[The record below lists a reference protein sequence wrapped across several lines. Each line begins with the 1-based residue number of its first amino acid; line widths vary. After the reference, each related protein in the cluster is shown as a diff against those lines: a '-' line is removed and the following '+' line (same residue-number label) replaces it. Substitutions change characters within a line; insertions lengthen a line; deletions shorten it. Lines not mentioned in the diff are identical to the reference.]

1 MKQTSPTAGKGP
13 TTRLGIQENA
23 AQFALLVLINGF
35 VGAMVGMERSILPA
49 LAEEEFHQVARV
61 AVLSFIGVFGLAKA
75 LANVFAGSWADKTG
89 RKRVLVAGWLIA
101 TPVPFLLMWAPSWS
115 WILAANALLGVSQGL
130 SWSAAVI
137 MKIDLAGP
145 KRRGLAMG
153 LNEAAGYLAVAFS
166 AAATGWVAAEFGLR
180 PEPFMLGVG
189 YVVAGLGLTLLFVR
203 ETSDHAAH
211 EQHSTA
217 QAPDPGWT
225 ARAVFV
231 ETSVKD
237 RNLSAFSQAGLVN
250 NLNDGMAWGL
260 FPLMFMASGLSLS
273 EVGVLAAIY
282 PAVWGFGQ
290 LLTGAWS
297 DHVGRKRL
305 IVGGMWLQALGIA
318 TVGAVGSFG
327 GYALGMALLG
337 AGTAMVYPTLLAGIS
352 DVAEPAWRA
361 TAVGVYRWWRDLG
374 YVVGA
379 IVAGVV
385 ADALGFGAAVQV
397 VAVLTFLSGAWVAW
411 RAEETLTRSAQPEAL
426 SNGARLNRS
435 ACR

>member
-1 MKQTSPTAGKGP
+1 
-13 TTRLGIQENA
+13 
-23 AQFALLVLINGF
+23 
-35 VGAMVGMERSILPA
+35 
-49 LAEEEFHQVARV
+49 
-61 AVLSFIGVFGLAKA
+61 
-75 LANVFAGSWADKTG
+75 
-89 RKRVLVAGWLIA
+89 
-101 TPVPFLLMWAPSWS
+101 
-115 WILAANALLGVSQGL
+115 
-130 SWSAAVI
+130 
-137 MKIDLAGP
+137 
-145 KRRGLAMG
+145 MG
-153 LNEAAGYLAVAFS
+153 LNEAAGYLAVALS

-180 PEPFMLGVG
+180 PEPFMLGVV

-203 ETSDHAAH
+203 ETSAHAAQ
-211 EQHSTA
+211 EQHSTG
-217 QAPDPGWT
+217 QAPDPVWS
-225 ARAVFV
+225 ARAVFI
-231 ETSVKD
+231 EASVKD

-290 LLTGAWS
+290 LFTGAWS

-305 IVGGMWLQALGIA
+305 IVGGMWLQALAIA

-379 IVAGVV
+379 LVAGVV
-385 ADALGFGAAVQV
+385 ADALGSGAAVHV

-411 RAEETLTRSAQPEAL
+411 RAEETLTRRAQPEAL
-426 SNGARLNRS
+426 SKGARMNRS
-435 ACR
+435 AYR